1 MRSTKLNAIAI
12 TCSLLAALCIASL
25 AFGQKPLALSQ
36 TPPAKTAAE
45 SSSETR
51 PLTPAER
58 RGRALYLRGE
68 SSGKNELIA
77 IVNDLDVPATS
88 VPCGGCHG
96 LRGEGK
102 SEGGVTAGNLT
113 WSNLIKPYGHTH
125 PNGRKHGPFTESS
138 FASAIVRGVDPAG
151 NNLVVA
157 MPRYRM
163 SIEDMNDLIAYI
175 KRLEFDRDPG
185 LTAESIDVG
194 VPLPTN
200 SALAETGQSI
210 RQTLTAYFD
219 ELNAHGG
226 IYNRKIK
233 LHFTDAAVTDVAA
246 GLHTLANQ
254 NQLFAFIAGIS
265 AGADKQLA
273 QFAREEEI
281 PFVGPATLLPQV
293 EHPPNRYV
301 FYLLPGVS
309 EQAIALVNYADQ
321 QLEIKK
327 QHVALLVPSGELAA
341 AAAGAAIAHAK
352 QLGWTDVVRIPY
364 ATETFDA
371 NKTAQQLKTD
381 NTAAVFVLGAGSDIE
396 KLATAANALQ
406 WTPYVLSLG
415 VLSSQTLAANI
426 PAAFTKKIFLSFP
439 TVPADVS
446 AEGATEYRSLAEKYK
461 LSPKHAAAQ
470 LAALAAAKTFVE
482 GLKRTGADLSREQ
495 LINALEGLYDYD
507 TGFTPKLIFGPNRRV
522 GAAGAYVITINTET
536 KEFVPTSG
544 WVSAISN

>member
-1 MRSTKLNAIAI
+1 MRFTKLNAIAI
-12 TCSLLAALCIASL
+12 TCSLLAAFCLASM
-25 AFGQKPLALSQ
+25 AFGQN
-36 TPPAKTAAE
+36 PPPKTDADS

-68 SSGKNELIA
+68 SASKREITA
-77 IVNDLDVPATS
+77 IVNDLDVPATT
-88 VPCGGCHG
+88 VPCAGCHG
-96 LRGEGK
+96 RRGEGK
-102 SEGGVTAGNLT
+102 TEGGVTAGNLT

-125 PNGRKHGPFTESS
+125 PTGRKHGPFTESS
-138 FASAIVRGVDPAG
+138 FASAVVRGVDPSG
-151 NNLVVA
+151 NQMVVA
-157 MPRYRM
+157 MPRYHM

-185 LTAESIDVG
+185 VTSDSIDVG

-210 RQTLTAYFD
+210 RQALTAYFD

-233 LHFTDAAVTDVAA
+233 LHFTDAATTDVAA
-246 GLHTLANQ
+246 GLRALATQ

-327 QHVALLVPSGELAA
+327 QHVALLVPNGELASA
-341 AAAGAAIAHAK
+341 AADAVIAHAK
-352 QLGWTDVVRIPY
+352 QIGWTDVVKIPY
-364 ATETFDA
+364 SSDSFDVS
-371 NKTAQQLKTD
+371 KTAQQLKAD
-381 NTAAVFVLGAGSDIE
+381 NTAAVFVLGAGTDIE
-396 KLATAANALQ
+396 KFAAAANALQ

-415 VLSSQTLAANI
+415 VLSSQTLAANL
-426 PAAFTKKIFLSFP
+426 PSAFTKKIFLAFP
-439 TVPADVS
+439 TVPADIS
-446 AEGATEYRSLAEKYK
+446 TEGANEYRSLAEKYK
-461 LSPKHAAAQ
+461 LSPRHAAAQ

-482 GLKRTGADLSREQ
+482 GFKRAGADLSREQ
-495 LINALEGLYDYD
+495 LISALEGLYDYE
-507 TGFTPKLIFGPNRRV
+507 TGLTPKLIFGPNRRV
-522 GAAGAYVITINTET
+522 GAAGAYVITINADT
-536 KEFVPTSG
+536 KEFVSTGG
-544 WVSAISN
+544 WITASSN